1 MSSTFIRRY
10 GRSVVGAMIIA
21 AAIAWFGRSG
31 AQPPGPTRFRAVPPL
46 STPGAMSTARADL
59 DRAIA
64 AMDARLSRKPDDAA
78 AAVTLAEALLRQTRV
93 TGNAGLAWRAET
105 ALETALAAEPADY
118 EARRMLGAVYLSQ
131 HRFRDAIREAER
143 CRERRPNDASVYGIL
158 GDAFL
163 ELGDY
168 PDAFANF
175 DRMSE
180 LRPNAASYA
189 RTSYA
194 RELQGDL
201 TGALRLMQMAA
212 DATSPQDPEGLAWNH
227 AQIGHLYLEMG
238 RPAEARREYEH
249 ADYAFPGHPLAAAGR
264 ARAEAAAGRFEVAL
278 GLVNAQL
285 ATSPAPSESAFAG
298 DLLTALG
305 RPDEAEQ
312 QYRLAEAGW
321 RLDVPEPSRLARF
334 LAARGRRV
342 DDAVRIAESAAAD
355 RHDIFTQDALAW
367 AYFKTGQ
374 IERARAAIHQALRT
388 GSRDREILYHA
399 GAIERAAGH
408 DAEARTLAA
417 ASLAGSPQF
426 DLVAAPEAARLLEA
440 LGRASRLASR

>member
-1 MSSTFIRRY
+1 M
-10 GRSVVGAMIIA
+10 
-21 AAIAWFGRSG
+21 
-31 AQPPGPTRFRAVPPL
+31 PPL
-46 STPGAMSTARADL
+46 GTPGAMTTARADL

-78 AAVTLAEALLRQTRV
+78 AAVTLADALLRQTRV

-105 ALETALAAEPADY
+105 ALETALADEPADY

-143 CRERRPNDASVYGIL
+143 CREQRPNDASVYGIL
-158 GDAFL
+158 GDASL

-168 PDAFANF
+168 PHAFANF
-175 DRMSE
+175 DRMAE

-189 RTSYA
+189 RSLVRTRAS
-194 RELQGDL
+194 RRPHRR
-201 TGALRLMQMAA
+201 TAA
-212 DATSPQDPEGLAWNH
+212 DADGGGGHVATGSRGSGLASRANRSSLSRDG
-227 AQIGHLYLEMG
+227 ASRGSAPRIRACRLRVPGTSLC
-238 RPAEARREYEH
+238 RRRSR
-249 ADYAFPGHPLAAAGR
+249 AGR
-264 ARAEAAAGRFEVAL
+264 SGRRPLEVAL
-278 GLVNAQL
+278 GLVKARL
-285 ATSPAPSESAFAG
+285 ATSPTPSESAFAG

-342 DDAVRIAESAAAD
+342 DEAVRIAESAAAD

-374 IERARAAIHQALRT
+374 IERARTAIHQALRT

-399 GAIERAAGH
+399 AAIERAAGH

-426 DLVAAPEAARLLEA
+426 DLVAAPEAARLLQA
-440 LGRASRLASR
+440 LDRRRGVGVSSEGEWRISCMTSRHGD